1 MSILNQAIKVS
12 VVLHMLQM
20 KLSLPSF
27 VFPVRQLSAVPKV
40 HLKPLQ
46 KIIILHF
53 FSDIKSQL
61 KKSLG

>member
-1 MSILNQAIKVS
+1 MSIFNQAIKVS

-46 KIIILHF
+46 KIIIFHF
-53 FSDIKSQL
+53 FQISKAN
-61 KKSLG
+61 